1 MSKIILNFQISLD
14 GVVSDPAKWA
24 KIDDILLQE
33 SVERYDRLDAVIFGS
48 NTYPGMAEY
57 WENAEKS
64 SEKPLERELAGKLN
78 EKKKYVVSRSDVE
91 IVWRNSELLKI
102 DGIES
107 LAEKLEK
114 IKNENEKNITVESGL
129 KLWQTFIHNSL
140 FDVICCQ
147 IHPVIAGNGEKLFD
161 DGFKKMALRLGKTK
175 TFDNGI
181 VQMNY
186 HKAQNTPESKQN
198 C

>member
-1 MSKIILNFQISLD
+1 MGKIILNFQISLV
-14 GVVSDPAKWA
+14 GVISDPDKWA
-24 KIDDILLQE
+24 KIDDILLQD
-33 SVERYDRLDAVIFGS
+33 SVGRYDRLDAVIFGS

-64 SEKPLERELAGKLN
+64 SENALERELAKKLN

-91 IVWRNSELLKI
+91 IVWRNSELLKF

-107 LAEKLEK
+107 LSQQLEKL
-114 IKNENEKNITVESGL
+114 KNETEKDITAESGL
-129 KLWQTFIHNSL
+129 KLWQIFIQNSL

-147 IHPVIAGNGEKLFD
+147 VHPVIAGGGEKLFD
-161 DGFKKMALRLGKTK
+161 DRFKKMPLRLGKTK

-181 VQMNY
+181 IQTNY
-186 HKAQNTPESKQN
+186 SKE
-198 C
+198 

>member
-14 GVVSDPAKWA
+14 GVVSDPDKWA

-33 SVERYDRLDAVIFGS
+33 SVERYEHLDAVIFGS

-64 SEKPLERELAGKLN
+64 SANALERELAKKLN
-78 EKKKYVVSRSDVE
+78 EKKKYVISRSDVE

-102 DGIES
+102 DGIDS

-114 IKNENEKNITVESGL
+114 IKSENVKDITVESGL
-129 KLWQTFIHNSL
+129 KLWQTFIQNTL

-147 IHPVIAGNGEKLFD
+147 IHPVIAGDGEKLFD
-161 DGFKKMALRLGKTK
+161 ERFKRMPLLLGKTK

-181 VQMNY
+181 IQMNY
-186 HKAQNTPESKQN
+186 NKE
-198 C
+198 